1 MQNIGGDGFDSFQGA
16 GVLNFT
22 TLSLD
27 EPTMKVVLFADDGE
41 GDNEKVI
48 GLTSTSS

>member
-1 MQNIGGDGFDSFQGA
+1 MWDIDGDGFNSFQGA
-16 GVLNFT
+16 GILDFA

-27 EPTMKVVLFADDGE
+27 EPTMKVVLFADDRE
-41 GDNEKVI
+41 ENNEELI